1 MKRTVRLGLS
11 LLVTAAFT
19 FWAFRGTDWPAL
31 WSALRQANY
40 LWVVPYLGILLA
52 IHLARTLRWGCLLS
66 GMERVPFGPLNQAS
80 GIGFMMLL
88 ILPFR
93 LGELARPYLIARRTS
108 IGKSEAMT
116 TVVLERIVDGLS
128 VALLLRVLMIFLPR
142 GVDSPGLRAVRLG
155 SSLMFAIFGGGLLF
169 LLFAH
174 WQRERAIAWVRTVL
188 GWLSPRAGE
197 LGAGMVDRFVG
208 ALRRLPGP
216 GAMAGFFAYTAAYW
230 GLNGFG
236 MFVLARA
243 FDASLS
249 LSLFQAYLVLCVL
262 VVGLM
267 IPAAPG
273 MVGTFQAFVKV
284 GLGLFL
290 PAQVVG
296 TGGLAFANVLWL
308 CQTTQQILLGLLLFS
323 LSQLSFGE
331 LTQRLETDQVAAT

>member
-1 MKRTVRLGLS
+1 MKRIVRLGLS

-19 FWAFRGTDWPAL
+19 FWAFRDTDWPAL
-31 WSALRQANY
+31 WAALRSANY
-40 LWVVPYLGILLA
+40 LWVVPYVGILLA

-66 GMERVPFGPLNQAS
+66 GIGPVPFSPLNQAS

-108 IGKSEAMT
+108 VGKSEAMT

-128 VALLLRVLMIFLPR
+128 VALMLRVLMLFMPTGPGGI
-142 GVDSPGLRAVRLG
+142 DSPGLPAVRVG
-155 SSLMFAIFGGGLLF
+155 SWLMFAIFGGGLLF
-169 LLFAH
+169 LVFAH
-174 WQRERAIAWVRTVL
+174 WQRERAITWVRTGL
-188 GWLSPRAGE
+188 GWLSPRAAE

-208 ALRRLPGP
+208 ALRKLPGP
-216 GAMAGFFAYTAAYW
+216 TATAGFFLYTALYW

-249 LSLFQAYLVLCVL
+249 LTLFQAYVVLCVL

-290 PAQVVG
+290 PPQVVG
-296 TGGLAFANVLWL
+296 SAGLAFANVLWL
-308 CQTTQQILLGLLLFS
+308 CQTAQQILLGLLLFS
-323 LSQLSFGE
+323 LSQLSLGE
-331 LTQRLETDQVAAT
+331 LTHPGQL